1 MAQLEGFLESV
12 FLAIKLNR
20 TLCIPPFYKHKTD
33 ELNEAVSSELRLD
46 SAELANLMTICETHE
61 IKDSPSSRKS
71 EKLSKS
77 GPFLGCCNRMTHI
90 NNHVILGTNT
100 LQFIRNLF
108 YQKIICLSF
117 V

>member
-61 IKDSPSSRKS
+61 IKDSPSSPLWTHLC
-71 EKLSKS
+71 EELIMKLAR
-77 GPFLGCCNRMTHI
+77 PYC
-90 NNHVILGTNT
+90 
-100 LQFIRNLF
+100 
-108 YQKIICLSF
+108 
-117 V
+117 